1 MTNVST
7 HIIICLTEV
16 IIIARK
22 QFTTTIDED
31 IQKAFKEQCVIYNDK
46 MNDVL
51 EAFMESYIN
60 GEFQVEKIVKF
71 KLMKTGR

>member
-1 MTNVST
+1 M
-7 HIIICLTEV
+7 EV
-16 IIIARK
+16 GIIARK

-31 IQKAFKEQCVIYNDK
+31 IQKQFKDNCAIQGDK

-60 GEFQVEKIVKF
+60 GEFEVEKVVKF
-71 KLMKTGR
+71 KLKRTGR